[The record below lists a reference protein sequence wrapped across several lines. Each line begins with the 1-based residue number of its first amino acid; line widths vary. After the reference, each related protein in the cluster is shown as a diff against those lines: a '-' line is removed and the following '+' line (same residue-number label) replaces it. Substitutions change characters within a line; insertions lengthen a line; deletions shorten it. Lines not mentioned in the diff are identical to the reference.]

1 MKYYPNIRKVL
12 PAVYDEALSY
22 YEQVIYLIDCINK
35 LGEEIDGIEAGILQ
49 QANAYTNSKIN
60 VTMNYVD
67 KINESTNKAIKELDK
82 NFRKEI
88 DNLKIDNSELK
99 NKINEELKQLKK
111 DLKTETEKLNGKI
124 VNLYIS
130 FNILQQ
136 TNVENMKEIEK
147 DLKKF
152 IKDSIS
158 FKSGEYV
165 LVYNPIQ
172 ETTTNL
178 NSFIRDFYNC
188 FYKLGG
194 ATIEQY
200 DNAGIGIELYD
211 SLEITIE
218 NYDLKGYFILF
229 KYIEMSPF
237 YDRIIEE
244 MKAQNDTL
252 RDDIQKVENL
262 FYMLSPFTGEI
273 EGIMNVVN
281 MLVDLHKIALSA
293 EDFDSKN
300 ITAENFDLL
309 NITAYDF
316 DWKSKNII

>member
-1 MKYYPNIRKVL
+1 M
-12 PAVYDEALSY
+12 
-22 YEQVIYLIDCINK
+22 
-35 LGEEIDGIEAGILQ
+35 
-49 QANAYTNSKIN
+49 SKFP
-60 VTMNYVD
+60 
-67 KINESTNKAIKELDK
+67 K
-82 NFRKEI
+82 NQ
-88 DNLKIDNSELK
+88 
-99 NKINEELKQLKK
+99 INEELKQLKK
-111 DLKTETEKLNGKI
+111 DLKTETEKLNDKI

-172 ETTTNL
+172 KTTTNL
-178 NSFIRDFYNC
+178 NSFISDFYNC

-200 DNAGIGIELYD
+200 DKAGIDMELYD

-229 KYIEMSPF
+229 KYIEMSTF

-244 MKAQNDTL
+244 MKVQNDLL

-273 EGIMNVVN
+273 AGINNVVN
-281 MLVDLHKIALSA
+281 MLADLHKIALSA

-309 NITAYDF
+309 NITTYDF